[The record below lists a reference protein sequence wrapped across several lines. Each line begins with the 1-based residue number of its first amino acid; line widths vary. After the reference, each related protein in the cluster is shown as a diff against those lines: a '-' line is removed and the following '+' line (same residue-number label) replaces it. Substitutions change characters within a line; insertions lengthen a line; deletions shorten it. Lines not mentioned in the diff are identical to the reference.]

1 MPDPALSAWLACLL
15 PLCAG
20 PLQQA
25 PSLVEQV
32 TSVKETKRCFL
43 RLRSFW
49 AEPVELVLFLA
60 FSELAWE
67 R

>member
-1 MPDPALSAWLACLL
+1 MQDSPFGMAGVLAATVCW
-15 PLCAG
+15 A
-20 PLQQA
+20 A
-25 PSLVEQV
+25 AASTVSVEQV

-43 RLRSFW
+43 RLQSFW
-49 AEPVELVLFLA
+49 AEPVELLLFLA